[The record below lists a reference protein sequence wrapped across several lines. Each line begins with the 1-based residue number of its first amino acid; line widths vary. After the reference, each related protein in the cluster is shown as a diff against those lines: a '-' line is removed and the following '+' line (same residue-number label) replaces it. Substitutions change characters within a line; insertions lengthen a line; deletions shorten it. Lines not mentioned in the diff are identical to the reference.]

1 MLGMKMKLTNYT
13 ISQMKKEIEEFLFIK
28 WIESDLYDW
37 NDPELRELWLLYH
50 DAMAKQVNVIRD

>member
-1 MLGMKMKLTNYT
+1 MKLTNYT

-28 WIESDLYDW
+28 WIESDLDDW
-37 NDPELRELWLLYH
+37 QDAELRELWLLYH